1 MDRRIKI
8 LAVCGFG
15 VGTSLMLRMNIETVL
30 KNNDVY
36 AEVENADIMT
46 GTSISCDIILTSQE
60 LYGQLEGKVSAPIV
74 VINNFL
80 SNAEIEEKMMPII
93 KGIEK

>member
-1 MDRRIKI
+1 MDRRIKV

-15 VGTSLMLRMNIETVL
+15 VGTSLMLRMSIEGVL
-30 KNNDVY
+30 KKNNVD

-46 GTSISCDIILTSQE
+46 GSSISCDIILTSQE
-60 LYGQLEGKVSAPIV
+60 LFSQLDGKVTAPIV

-80 SNAEIEEKMMPII
+80 SNQEIEEKMMPIVREL
-93 KGIEK
+93 EK

>member
-1 MDRRIKI
+1 MDRRIKV

-30 KNNDVY
+30 KNNNVD

-46 GTSISCDIILTSQE
+46 GSSISCDIILTSQE
-60 LYGQLEGKVSAPIV
+60 LFGQLDGKVSAPIV
-74 VINNFL
+74 VIHNFL

-93 KGIEK
+93 NGIEK